1 MDDLIFKQNFIG
13 KDGFVWWVGQVAP
26 QESWKS
32 QLDADSPDSW
42 GVRYKVRIMGYH
54 PYSTTELPDE
64 DLPWAH
70 VLMPPGN
77 SGSGQRAESIKL
89 SQGDVVIGF
98 FLDGTNGQV
107 PMILGTY
114 ANTNQMATGEPL
126 PFQPFSGYSETIA
139 KPNAKVTSPIE
150 ANDTQGGE
158 SNLKQPPKFSKEAGD
173 GNTGEGRASYTS
185 TDGAK
190 LNFGCGTNESIND
203 IRSSINGLM
212 NFTDNLKLQF
222 EDGSQ
227 YVQDAIKNEIGIRT
241 KQIQKSASGIV
252 GTMIDDVYEKLIPVS
267 QSGLKMLYNS
277 VESKIFAAT
286 KNKAISHLAGVA
298 AQTSML
304 GPLKTAQ
311 NLMTCLANNI
321 INDLGG
327 MVGDLLT
334 SVVDNVANFVNCV
347 ADQVLGGIMNG
358 IIGKIGSGMSGVLG
372 GLGKILGF
380 FSGFN
385 VEDIIR
391 NSTSA
396 IAEMV
401 GLRGCNEEPEAD
413 KWGPCEHTLGYGP
426 SYRSDPDLGSILS
439 TANKASALSTAAK
452 LAGFPLDGI
461 QDITGALDIFKKG
474 ISLPNIGSSVSN
486 CYAGLPQ
493 ICEPPKIRI
502 FGGGGSGA
510 SAIPILGSIIG
521 DSRYQSGSL
530 IGVKVTN
537 PGGLYE
543 YPPFV
548 EVVDNCNKGI
558 GAVAR
563 SILKDGKVES
573 IYIVSEGEGYPVGQ
587 QDPVSV
593 IGVTIINPGTGYSD
607 GDTATDNNGTQY
619 DLRIS
624 NGSIIGVTPI
634 NITDVDELPVIRIT
648 TKTGSGALLLANIDT
663 RPEFQ
668 GEVKQVIDCVT

>member
-1 MDDLIFKQNFIG
+1 MLEESLLG
-13 KDGFVWWVGQVAP
+13 KSQFMGRDGFRWWIGQVAP
-26 QESWKS
+26 REDQKDQINEGAGW
-32 QLDADSPDSW
+32 AY
-42 GVRYKVRIMGYH
+42 RYKVRIMGYH
-54 PYSTTELPDE
+54 PYSIAELPDE

-126 PFQPFSGYSETIA
+126 PFQPFSGFSETIA
-139 KPNAKVTSPIE
+139 KPNAKVTSPSEQNDTGGGE
-150 ANDTQGGE
+150 ANR
-158 SNLKQPPKFSKEAGD
+158 KIPPKFNK
-173 GNTGEGRASYTS
+173 GNPGSTGEGRASTTS
-185 TDGAK
+185 TDGIK

-203 IRSSINGLM
+203 IRSSINGLLD
-212 NFTDNLKLQF
+212 FTDNLKLQF

-227 YVQDAIKNEIGIRT
+227 YVQDAIKSEIAVRT

-252 GTMIDDVYEKLIPVS
+252 GTMVDDVYEKLIPVG
-267 QSGLKMLYNS
+267 QSGLKMLYSS
-277 VESKIFAAT
+277 VQSKVFAAT
-286 KNKAISHLAGVA
+286 KNLPVAHLAGVA

-304 GPLKTAQ
+304 APLKTAQ

-327 MVGDLLT
+327 MVSDLLT

-391 NSTSA
+391 NSTSS

-461 QDITGALDIFKKG
+461 QDITGGLDIFKKG

-521 DSRYQSGSL
+521 DQRYQSGSL
-530 IGVKVTN
+530 IGIKVTN

-548 EVVDNCNKGI
+548 EVVDNCKKGR

-563 SILKDGKVES
+563 SILKDGKVDS
-573 IYIVSEGEGYPVGQ
+573 IYIVSEGEGYPVGD

-593 IGVTIINPGTGYSD
+593 VGVTIINPGTGYSD